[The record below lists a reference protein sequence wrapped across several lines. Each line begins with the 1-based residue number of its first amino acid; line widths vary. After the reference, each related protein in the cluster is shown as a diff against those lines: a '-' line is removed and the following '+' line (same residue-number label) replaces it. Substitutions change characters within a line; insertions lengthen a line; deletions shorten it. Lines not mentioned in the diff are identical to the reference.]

1 MTAVRVLAAMSGGVD
16 SAVAAAR
23 VVDAGHE
30 VVGVHLALSRE
41 PATMRTGARGCCSLE
56 DAHDA
61 RRAADVL
68 GVPFYV
74 WDLAGRFEAD
84 VVADFV
90 AEYAAGRTPNP
101 CVRCNE
107 RIKFSA
113 LLDKALALGFDAV
126 CTGHYARLEAD
137 PAGGAPSLHRAADP
151 AKDQSY
157 VLAVLT
163 PEQLGH
169 ALFPLGEVTKP
180 QVREEAARRGLR
192 VADKPDSHDI
202 CFIADGDT
210 QGWLERR
217 LGRLP
222 GSIVDGDGRVLGDHA
237 GTYGFTVGQRK
248 GLRLDRPA
256 ADGRPRYVLDVR
268 PATGAVVVGP
278 REALRT
284 TRLRAAAARWCGRP
298 PAAGDRVGV
307 QIRAHA
313 EEIPAAVVAVE
324 PSDGGPDGAPGAGEL
339 VEVLLDRPVSAAAP
353 GQTLALYDGTRV
365 IGAATITAAA

>member
-1 MTAVRVLAAMSGGVD
+1 MRVLAAMSGGVD

-30 VVGVHLALSRE
+30 VVGVHLGLSRE
-41 PATMRTGARGCCSLE
+41 PASLRTGARGCCSLE

-68 GVPFYV
+68 DVPFYV
-74 WDLAGRFEAD
+74 WDLAERFEAD

-126 CTGHYARLEAD
+126 CTGHYARLEPD

-151 AKDQSY
+151 GKDQSY

-163 PEQLGH
+163 PQQLAH
-169 ALFPLGEVTKP
+169 AIFPLGDVTKP

-222 GSIVDGDGRVLGDHA
+222 GSIVDGHGRVLGDHA
-237 GTYGFTVGQRK
+237 GTYAFTVGQRK

-268 PATGAVVVGP
+268 PASGTVVVGP
-278 REALRT
+278 REALRV

-298 PAAGDRVGV
+298 PGAGDRVGV
-307 QIRAHA
+307 QVRAHA

-324 PSDGGPDGAPGAGEL
+324 PPDGDAAGPPRVGGL
-339 VEVLLDRPVSAAAP
+339 VEVLLDRPVSGAAP

-365 IGAATITAAA
+365 LGAATITADRP